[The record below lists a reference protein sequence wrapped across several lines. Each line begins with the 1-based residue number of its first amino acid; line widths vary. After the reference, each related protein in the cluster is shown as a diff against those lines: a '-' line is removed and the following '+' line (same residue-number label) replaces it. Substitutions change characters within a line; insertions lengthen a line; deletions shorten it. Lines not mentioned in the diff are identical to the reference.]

1 MNQTKSKFSFGT
13 IFYLCLAVW
22 IVILSVLMFKNMS
35 MIAGLQNDASATEQN
50 VRFEL
55 LEAQVNKFS
64 EQLVQLNRQQ
74 DFAAMQFRFDT
85 LEFDYKERMAL
96 LDEQLSGVAIQADIS
111 QIKEQLQQQMLN
123 KLQSIKASA
132 AAQAA
137 VTPAPA
143 SKPQPVRVNPI
154 PPFKVLGVELRGG
167 RQLLSVISTEKDS
180 SDAVAL
186 LAVGGFLGNWQLEA
200 IDADTA
206 VFKTGAQTHRIR
218 IP

>member
-1 MNQTKSKFSFGT
+1 MTPTKAKSSISTVFH
-13 IFYLCLAVW
+13 LCLAAW
-22 IVILSVLMFKNMS
+22 IVVLSVLVFKNMS
-35 MIAGLQNDASATEQN
+35 MISGLQNDASATENHVQL
-50 VRFEL
+50 EL

-74 DFAAMQFRFDT
+74 DFAAMQFRLDR
-85 LEFDYKERMAL
+85 LELDYKERMAQ
-96 LDEQLSGVAIQADIS
+96 LDGQLSGVAMQADIS
-111 QIKEQLQQQMLN
+111 QIKEQLQQQIVN
-123 KLQSIKASA
+123 ELQSIKAAA

-137 VTPAPA
+137 TAQAPA
-143 SKPQPVRVNPI
+143 SKPQPVRANPI

-186 LAVGGFLGNWQLEA
+186 LAVGGFLGNWQLDA
-200 IDADTA
+200 IDGDAA